1 MYSFYIHYID
11 KYGHATNGYRINN
24 KTYLTTNTEDGY
36 FIPIKIYLPVKN
48 LTEGYIAVN
57 EEYTLKEFKNV
68 LNSSGNLNIYNINK
82 FNNKLISSGSSASK
96 SDIKTIYYH
105 YMEIYL
111 QIILLNM
118 MI

>member
-1 MYSFYIHYID
+1 M
-11 KYGHATNGYRINN
+11 
-24 KTYLTTNTEDGY
+24 
-36 FIPIKIYLPVKN
+36 
-48 LTEGYIAVN
+48 TEGYIAVN